1 MLSPAVR
8 VFVASEP
15 IDLHL
20 SFDRLAG
27 LVRNHLRADPLSGHL
42 FVFFNRARTRTKIF
56 AFDRNGYAVYY
67 RRLERGT
74 FQLPAFPADATRVE
88 VDAATLA
95 MILEGIDLRAPRRL
109 RFALDPKK
117 GERPKAEVGG
127 SLSAGGG

>member
-1 MLSPAVR
+1 MLTLSPAVR
-8 VFVASEP
+8 VFVAPEP

-27 LVRNHLRADPLSGHL
+27 LVRNQLRADPLSGHL

-56 AFDRNGYAVYY
+56 AFDRNGYAIYY

-74 FQLPAFPADATRVE
+74 FQLPAVPKDATRVE

-109 RFALDPKK
+109 RFALD
-117 GERPKAEVGG
+117 
-127 SLSAGGG
+127 AGTSGVAQT

>member
-1 MLSPAVR
+1 MLTLSPAVR
-8 VFVASEP
+8 VFVAPEP

-42 FVFFNRARTRTKIF
+42 FVFFNKSRTRTKIF
-56 AFDRNGYAVYY
+56 AFDRNGYAIYY

-74 FQLPAFPADATRVE
+74 FQLPSVPDGATRVE

-109 RFALDPKK
+109 RFALDVEKSR
-117 GERPKAEVGG
+117 GAQT
-127 SLSAGGG
+127 

>member
-1 MLSPAVR
+1 MLTLAPAVR
-8 VFVASEP
+8 VFVAPEP

-27 LVRNHLRADPLSGHL
+27 PVRHQLRSDPLSGHL

-56 AFDRNGYAVYY
+56 AFDRNGYAIYY

-74 FQLPAFPADATRVE
+74 FQLPAVPEGETRVE

-109 RFALDPKK
+109 RFALD
-117 GERPKAEVGG
+117 AEKSRVAQ
-127 SLSAGGG
+127 S

>member
-1 MLSPAVR
+1 MLTLSPAVR
-8 VFVASEP
+8 VFVAPEP
-15 IDLHL
+15 IDLRL

-27 LVRNHLRADPLSGHL
+27 LVRHRLREDPLSGHL

-56 AFDRNGYAVYY
+56 AFDRNGYAIYY

-74 FQLPAFPADATRVE
+74 FQLPAVPADATRVE

-109 RFALDPKK
+109 RFALD
-117 GERPKAEVGG
+117 AEKSRG
-127 SLSAGGG
+127 AQT

>member
-1 MLSPAVR
+1 MLTLSPAVR
-8 VFVASEP
+8 VFVAPEP

-27 LVRNHLRADPLSGHL
+27 LVRHRLREDPLSGHL
-42 FVFFNRARTRTKIF
+42 FVFFNKTRTRTKIF
-56 AFDRNGYAVYY
+56 AFDRNGYAIYY

-74 FQLPAFPADATRVE
+74 FQLPAVADGATRVE

-109 RFALDPKK
+109 RFALDVEKS
-117 GERPKAEVGG
+117 RVAQT
-127 SLSAGGG
+127 

>member
-1 MLSPAVR
+1 MLTLSPAVR
-8 VFVASEP
+8 VFVAPEP

-42 FVFFNRARTRTKIF
+42 FVFFNKSRTRTKIF
-56 AFDRNGYAVYY
+56 AFDRNGYAIYY

-74 FQLPAFPADATRVE
+74 FQLPSVPDGATRVE

-109 RFALDPKK
+109 RFALDTGKS
-117 GERPKAEVGG
+117 GG
-127 SLSAGGG
+127 VQT